1 MGSDELHDLTSFHTA
16 MASLLH
22 DAILATLFLS
32 VFLLPAYFF
41 LPTFLRPL
49 IESTRALAKSLAFVL
64 VATLLFLLVLVA
76 ALVGEKA
83 YRRWVLGVRPPTEAE
98 RVGAVGPDATPD
110 ERRRAKRF
118 SRESRMDAAAEKVI
132 DKLEASSV
140 GKLLRRQGKGK
151 ATRSG
156 DVELKDM
163 RGSAATTARRRT
175 PPPPP
180 PLPPRD

>member
-1 MGSDELHDLTSFHTA
+1 

-49 IESTRALAKSLAFVL
+49 IESSRALAKSLAFVL
-64 VATLLFLLVLVA
+64 LAALLFLLVLVA

-83 YRRWVLGVRPPTEAE
+83 YRRWVLGVRPPSEAE
-98 RVGAVGPDATPD
+98 RVGVVGPDASPE

-118 SRESRMDAAAEKVI
+118 SRESKMDAVAEKVI

-140 GKLLRRQGKGK
+140 GKLLRRKGKGRSS
-151 ATRSG
+151 RSG
-156 DVELKDM
+156 DVELKDL
-163 RGSAATTARRRT
+163 RGSAAATTARRRT

-180 PLPPRD
+180 PLPPRA